1 MLPAPVSG
9 EIGAIEF
16 VPYSSGTR
24 GGLWVAM
31 LGYGWPRT
39 MLTYTAASPLGPYT
53 RATRNANSLN
63 GSCYFSR
70 FLRGPSMEILVT
82 HQTWTYRG
90 THVSYI
96 SPYKLAHLDDDGT
109 FRLQWFQGNERLKGA
124 PLATTPDPA
133 DARYFADVADV
144 STGLVIEAA
153 FAMPAAT
160 APVAAWP
167 GFLIDQGDG
176 LALSVA
182 LQPDGSV
189 AVGDYRTFVDVE
201 YAAGGLALP
210 VHSPADWAFGGG
222 ASPVPTRVPHS
233 NGTDLRSGAPGG
245 VGTALLTHPLD
256 SHGHVLEELRMSF
269 TYVAGYTPAPGH
281 TANGSTVTLALV
293 DAHNGSHIASL
304 CTTPALSNYSFDR
317 FTSESP
323 PVHCNATN
331 LAIGWPRQ
339 MAVKLLVTNH
349 QRNVQIP
356 LQTLKLSVRWG
367 GLQPGPY
374 CPSPVPPSVNV
385 RERWSRDY
393 DLGAPGSQVS
403 ARLLYRRGML
413 ELYLSSFLYPV
424 FCDRPGTG
432 RFGVLNHSTVSAL
445 KWWRMSLPADA
456 QWDVPSRQPAPDSPD
471 MLRAKFGLLS

>member
-144 STGLVIEAA
+144 STGLLIEAA

-331 LAIGWPRQ
+331 LDIGWPRQ

-374 CPSPVPPSVNV
+374 RPSPVPPSVNV

-432 RFGVLNHSTVSAL
+432 RCHS
-445 KWWRMSLPADA
+445 
-456 QWDVPSRQPAPDSPD
+456 
-471 MLRAKFGLLS
+471 G